1 MKVAWENDE
10 VSMGIFN
17 AKYSKDK
24 ETPEQF
30 CKRVASI
37 VPAEIRSSV
46 ESMLADGTFMFGG
59 RTLYIAGRDD
69 GHRASSSNCYV
80 LPSPEDN
87 LESIYDINKKMAR
100 VFSMGGGVGI
110 TIDKLRPKGA
120 KVHNG
125 AHTST
130 GAVSFLNVFNTTG
143 EVVGANGRRA
153 AIMVALDCNHP
164 DIEEFLHIKEENNKL
179 SAMNISIKFTRNFME
194 AVQNNEDVTLY
205 FLAKDTGEVS
215 TKVINAK
222 KFWDDF
228 CKVNWDYGDP
238 GCIFIDRVRDW
249 NMLSGYDNYL
259 INVSNPCLRGDTEIL
274 TDKGYVPIEQLDSK
288 PVKVWNGEEWSEVI
302 PHVTGI
308 NQPMLTISFSN
319 GASVDCT
326 PYHKWIMKDGTRQEA
341 SQLKVGDAIDKFDL
355 PLIDTGIHQPNMY
368 TSGFYAGDGTRG
380 MNQIVLYDEKRDLLG
395 KLNYLSKV
403 DYKNQYRVRIN
414 PENTILNKDFVPDTT
429 YDIESRLQWL
439 AGLIDSDGTR
449 QSADG
454 GVSITSINR
463 LFLDSV
469 RLMLTTLGVHSKITL
484 MSTGGKRLLPNGHGG
499 KDFYHC
505 KPCYRLLIPASA
517 VVLLNELGLK
527 CYRVNL
533 EFHPK
538 RDARRFITVTGI
550 HTAPVAEAVYC
561 LNEPKRHAFVANG
574 MLTGNCSEFFGN
586 DYSACNLGSLNLY
599 HFVDNPFTPEA
610 TFNFNKFKTAVKVA
624 INALNAVLDYGYDR
638 QPFDENRECITDW
651 RQIGLGVFG
660 YADMLVAMCQRY
672 GSRDAIRL
680 TADVFSTMQ
689 EMAIHESAVL
699 AAKDGPFKQY
709 DYNKTAASAMFR
721 SLPDTLQYVVKR
733 MGLRNGA
740 LLSIAPSG
748 SISLLAGRYS
758 GGCEPLYK
766 LYYERTSH
774 KMEDSGKSFKIYS
787 KSIEDLL
794 KFNNLPLDLTTE
806 EIEEKFPWVIE
817 SQQIPIADRVST
829 QSVMQMF
836 IDNAI
841 SSTVNLPEDA
851 TPEDISNV
859 YISAYLN
866 GCKGITVFRDNCK
879 RGNILGVKHD
889 EPAPV
894 VLHDSIKPEHR
905 SNIGVLTGKTFTVK
919 SGDGT
924 NLYVTINWKDGKMF
938 EVFVST
944 ERHAHEV
951 AGITRIVSLA
961 MRCGVSIQSIIEQ
974 LFKLSAD
981 SIGFA
986 IGTALNDAYAFEDTE
1001 QLVQEVEV
1009 TKHKDGFVC
1018 PECGGKDVKLVGH
1031 CWECAV
1037 CGAGGCSV

>member
-10 VSMGIFN
+10 VSMGIFK
-17 AKYSKDK
+17 AKYSKDN

-69 GHRASSSNCYV
+69 GRKASSSNCYV

-153 AIMVALDCNHP
+153 AIMVALDCSHP

-274 TDKGYVPIEQLDSK
+274 TDKGYYPIKKLAGST
-288 PVKVWNGEEWSEVI
+288 VKVWNGMAWSEVT
-302 PHVTGI
+302 PKVTGV
-308 NQPMLTISFSN
+308 NQQMMRVEFSN
-319 GASVDCT
+319 GSVVECT
-326 PYHKWIMKDGTRQEA
+326 PYHKWKLDDGTEEGTFIQTA
-341 SQLKVGDAIDKFDL
+341 FLNVGDTLYKFKL
-355 PLIDTGIHQPNMY
+355 PPVAPPSLT
-368 TSGFYAGDGTRG
+368 
-380 MNQIVLYDEKRDLLG
+380 
-395 KLNYLSKV
+395 
-403 DYKNQYRVRIN
+403 
-414 PENTILNKDFVPDTT
+414 NTNNDP
-429 YDIESRLQWL
+429 
-439 AGLIDSDGTR
+439 
-449 QSADG
+449 
-454 GVSITSINR
+454 
-463 LFLDSV
+463 
-469 RLMLTTLGVHSKITL
+469 
-484 MSTGGKRLLPNGHGG
+484 
-499 KDFYHC
+499 
-505 KPCYRLLIPASA
+505 
-517 VVLLNELGLK
+517 
-527 CYRVNL
+527 
-533 EFHPK
+533 
-538 RDARRFITVTGI
+538 ITVTSI
-550 HTAPVAEAVYC
+550 SRASRADVVYC
-561 LNEPKRHAFVANG
+561 LNEPMLHTFIANG
-574 MLTGNCSEFFGN
+574 VLTGNCSEFFGN

-610 TFNFNKFKTAVKVA
+610 TFNFDKFKTAVKVA

-638 QPFDENRECITDW
+638 QPFDENRKCITDW

-774 KMEDSGKSFKIYS
+774 KMEDSGKTFKIYS

-794 KFNNLPLDLTTE
+794 KFNNLPLDLTAE

-859 YISAYLN
+859 YMSAYLN

-894 VLHDSIKPEHR
+894 ILHDSIKPEHR

-924 NLYVTINWKDGKMF
+924 NLYVTVNWKDGKMF

-951 AGITRIVSLA
+951 AGITRMVSLA

-974 LFKLSAD
+974 LFKLPAD

-1009 TKHKDGFVC
+1009 TKHQDGFVC

>member
-17 AKYSKDK
+17 AKYSKDN

-110 TIDKLRPKGA
+110 TIDNLRPKGA

-274 TDKGYVPIEQLDSK
+274 TDKGYYPIKKLAGST
-288 PVKVWNGEEWSEVI
+288 VKVWNGMAWSEVT
-302 PHVTGI
+302 PKVTGV
-308 NQPMLTISFSN
+308 NQQMMRVEFSN
-319 GASVDCT
+319 GSVVECT
-326 PYHKWIMKDGTRQEA
+326 PYHKWKLDDGTEEGTFIQTA
-341 SQLKVGDAIDKFDL
+341 FLNVGDTLYKFKL
-355 PLIDTGIHQPNMY
+355 PPVAPPSLTN
-368 TSGFYAGDGTRG
+368 
-380 MNQIVLYDEKRDLLG
+380 
-395 KLNYLSKV
+395 
-403 DYKNQYRVRIN
+403 
-414 PENTILNKDFVPDTT
+414 
-429 YDIESRLQWL
+429 
-439 AGLIDSDGTR
+439 SDN
-449 QSADG
+449 D
-454 GVSITSINR
+454 
-463 LFLDSV
+463 
-469 RLMLTTLGVHSKITL
+469 H
-484 MSTGGKRLLPNGHGG
+484 
-499 KDFYHC
+499 
-505 KPCYRLLIPASA
+505 
-517 VVLLNELGLK
+517 
-527 CYRVNL
+527 
-533 EFHPK
+533 
-538 RDARRFITVTGI
+538 ITVTSI
-550 HTAPVAEAVYC
+550 SSTSRADVVYC
-561 LNEPKRHAFVANG
+561 LNEPMLHTFIANG
-574 MLTGNCSEFFGN
+574 VLTGNCSEFFGN

-599 HFVDNPFTPEA
+599 HFVDSPFTPEA
-610 TFNFNKFKTAVKVA
+610 TFNFDKFKTAVKVA
-624 INALNAVLDYGYDR
+624 INALNAVLDYGYNR
-638 QPFDENRECITDW
+638 QPFDENRKCITDW

-672 GSRDAIRL
+672 GNRDAIRL

-689 EMAIHESAVL
+689 EMAIHESAIL

-721 SLPDTLQYVVKR
+721 SLPDDLQYAVKR

-859 YISAYLN
+859 YMSAYLN

-894 VLHDSIKPEHR
+894 ILHDSIKPEHR

-951 AGITRIVSLA
+951 AGITRMVSLA

>member
-17 AKYSKDK
+17 AKYSKDN

-110 TIDKLRPKGA
+110 TIDNLRPKGA

-259 INVSNPCLRGDTEIL
+259 INVSNPC
-274 TDKGYVPIEQLDSK
+274 
-288 PVKVWNGEEWSEVI
+288 
-302 PHVTGI
+302 
-308 NQPMLTISFSN
+308 
-319 GASVDCT
+319 
-326 PYHKWIMKDGTRQEA
+326 
-341 SQLKVGDAIDKFDL
+341 
-355 PLIDTGIHQPNMY
+355 
-368 TSGFYAGDGTRG
+368 
-380 MNQIVLYDEKRDLLG
+380 
-395 KLNYLSKV
+395 
-403 DYKNQYRVRIN
+403 
-414 PENTILNKDFVPDTT
+414 
-429 YDIESRLQWL
+429 
-439 AGLIDSDGTR
+439 
-449 QSADG
+449 
-454 GVSITSINR
+454 
-463 LFLDSV
+463 
-469 RLMLTTLGVHSKITL
+469 
-484 MSTGGKRLLPNGHGG
+484 
-499 KDFYHC
+499 
-505 KPCYRLLIPASA
+505 
-517 VVLLNELGLK
+517 
-527 CYRVNL
+527 
-533 EFHPK
+533 
-538 RDARRFITVTGI
+538 
-550 HTAPVAEAVYC
+550 
-561 LNEPKRHAFVANG
+561 
-574 MLTGNCSEFFGN
+574 SEFFGN

-610 TFNFNKFKTAVKVA
+610 VFNFDKFKTAVKVA
-624 INALNAVLDYGYDR
+624 INALNAVLDYGYNR
-638 QPFDENRECITDW
+638 QPFDENRKCITDW

-689 EMAIHESAVL
+689 EMAIHESAIL

-709 DYNKTAASAMFR
+709 NYNKTAASAMFR

-859 YISAYLN
+859 YMSAYLN

-889 EPAPV
+889 EPTPII
-894 VLHDSIKPEHR
+894 LHDSIKPEHR
-905 SNIGVLTGKTFTVK
+905 SNIGVLTGKTFTVQ

-951 AGITRIVSLA
+951 AGITRMVSLA

-986 IGTALNDAYAFEDTE
+986 IGTALNDAYAFEDTG

>member
-17 AKYSKDK
+17 AKYAKDN

-46 ESMLADGTFMFGG
+46 EGMLADGTFMFGG

-69 GHRASSSNCYV
+69 GRKASSSNCYV

-205 FLAKDTGEVS
+205 FLAKDTGEIS

-274 TDKGYVPIEQLDSK
+274 TDKGYYPIKKLAGST
-288 PVKVWNGEEWSEVI
+288 VKVWNGVTWSEVT
-302 PHVTGI
+302 PKVTGV
-308 NQPMLTISFSN
+308 NQQMMRVEFSN
-319 GASVDCT
+319 GSVVECT
-326 PYHKWIMKDGTRQEA
+326 PYHKWKLDDGTEEGTFIQTA
-341 SQLKVGDAIDKFDL
+341 FLNVGDTLYKFKL
-355 PLIDTGIHQPNMY
+355 PPVAPP
-368 TSGFYAGDGTRG
+368 S
-380 MNQIVLYDEKRDLLG
+380 
-395 KLNYLSKV
+395 
-403 DYKNQYRVRIN
+403 
-414 PENTILNKDFVPDTT
+414 
-429 YDIESRLQWL
+429 
-439 AGLIDSDGTR
+439 
-449 QSADG
+449 
-454 GVSITSINR
+454 
-463 LFLDSV
+463 
-469 RLMLTTLGVHSKITL
+469 LTNSNND
-484 MSTGGKRLLPNGHGG
+484 P
-499 KDFYHC
+499 
-505 KPCYRLLIPASA
+505 
-517 VVLLNELGLK
+517 
-527 CYRVNL
+527 
-533 EFHPK
+533 
-538 RDARRFITVTGI
+538 ITVTSI
-550 HTAPVAEAVYC
+550 SRTSRADVVYC
-561 LNEPKRHAFVANG
+561 LNEPMLHTFIANG
-574 MLTGNCSEFFGN
+574 VLTGNCSEFFGN

-610 TFNFNKFKTAVKVA
+610 TFNFDKFKTAVKVA

-638 QPFDENRECITDW
+638 QPFDENRKCITDW

-709 DYNKTAASAMFR
+709 DYNKTAASSMFR
-721 SLPDTLQYVVKR
+721 SLPDDLQYAVKR

-774 KMEDSGKSFKIYS
+774 KMEDSGKTFKIYS

-794 KFNNLPLDLTTE
+794 KFNNLPLDLTAE

-859 YISAYLN
+859 YMSAYLN

-879 RGNILGVKHD
+879 RGNILGIKHD
-889 EPAPV
+889 EPTPV
-894 VLHDSIKPEHR
+894 ILHDSIKPEHR

-924 NLYVTINWKDGKMF
+924 NLYVTVNWKDGKMF

-951 AGITRIVSLA
+951 AGVTRMVSLA

-974 LFKLSAD
+974 LFKLPAD

-986 IGTALNDAYAFEDTE
+986 IGTALNDAYAFEDDE
-1001 QLVQEVEV
+1001 QIVQEVEV

-1018 PECGGKDVKLVGH
+1018 PECGSKDVKLVGH

>member
-1 MKVAWENDE
+1 
-10 VSMGIFN
+10 
-17 AKYSKDK
+17 
-24 ETPEQF
+24 
-30 CKRVASI
+30 
-37 VPAEIRSSV
+37 
-46 ESMLADGTFMFGG
+46 
-59 RTLYIAGRDD
+59 
-69 GHRASSSNCYV
+69 
-80 LPSPEDN
+80 
-87 LESIYDINKKMAR
+87 
-100 VFSMGGGVGI
+100 
-110 TIDKLRPKGA
+110 
-120 KVHNG
+120 
-125 AHTST
+125 
-130 GAVSFLNVFNTTG
+130 
-143 EVVGANGRRA
+143 
-153 AIMVALDCNHP
+153 
-164 DIEEFLHIKEENNKL
+164 
-179 SAMNISIKFTRNFME
+179 ME

-259 INVSNPCLRGDTEIL
+259 INVSNPC
-274 TDKGYVPIEQLDSK
+274 
-288 PVKVWNGEEWSEVI
+288 
-302 PHVTGI
+302 
-308 NQPMLTISFSN
+308 
-319 GASVDCT
+319 
-326 PYHKWIMKDGTRQEA
+326 
-341 SQLKVGDAIDKFDL
+341 
-355 PLIDTGIHQPNMY
+355 
-368 TSGFYAGDGTRG
+368 
-380 MNQIVLYDEKRDLLG
+380 
-395 KLNYLSKV
+395 
-403 DYKNQYRVRIN
+403 
-414 PENTILNKDFVPDTT
+414 
-429 YDIESRLQWL
+429 
-439 AGLIDSDGTR
+439 
-449 QSADG
+449 
-454 GVSITSINR
+454 
-463 LFLDSV
+463 
-469 RLMLTTLGVHSKITL
+469 
-484 MSTGGKRLLPNGHGG
+484 
-499 KDFYHC
+499 
-505 KPCYRLLIPASA
+505 
-517 VVLLNELGLK
+517 
-527 CYRVNL
+527 
-533 EFHPK
+533 
-538 RDARRFITVTGI
+538 
-550 HTAPVAEAVYC
+550 
-561 LNEPKRHAFVANG
+561 
-574 MLTGNCSEFFGN
+574 SEFFGN

-610 TFNFNKFKTAVKVA
+610 VFNFNKFKTAVKVA

-638 QPFDENRECITDW
+638 QPFDENRKCITDW

-689 EMAIHESAVL
+689 ETAIHESAVL

-859 YISAYLN
+859 YMSAYLN

-894 VLHDSIKPEHR
+894 ILHDSIKPEHR

-944 ERHAHEV
+944 EHHAHEV
-951 AGITRIVSLA
+951 AGITRMVSLA